1 MILVIGGANQ
11 GKLAYILEKTGLSPE
26 DVARDPGT
34 AEHKPIFDDLECWMR
49 LHPDTGLEGLLAAN
63 PDVIIVCDEVGCGVV
78 PIDKA
83 DRAWREA
90 VGRLCCHLARRADR
104 VVRVFCGLPSPLK
117 GELPWN

>member
-34 AEHKPIFDDLECWMR
+34 AEHKPIFDDLERWMR

-78 PIDKA
+78 PIGGA

-90 VGRLCCHLARRADR
+90 VGRLCCQLAERAEAVYR
-104 VVRVFCGLPSPLK
+104 ISCGLAIRLK
-117 GELPWN
+117 